1 MQTSKVMM
9 GMSFLNRK
17 SASLGSLCPLHCSV
31 LRTIALGLGLE
42 GENIHIKERRSSGK
56 IKCKMT

>member
-9 GMSFLNRK
+9 GISSALNRK
-17 SASLGSLCPLHCSV
+17 SASLGSLCSLYCSV

-42 GENIHIKERRSSGK
+42 GEIHFKERRSSGK
-56 IKCKMT
+56 TKCKMT